1 VTAQRWT
8 TKDITRELELASTAH
23 ARSLISR
30 WRKKGNP
37 AGTPVWVNIR
47 TGERWYDAELVT
59 AAWLARP
66 GRGWRAGQP
75 DTDHRGSTP

>member
-1 VTAQRWT
+1 MTPTRWT
-8 TKDITRELELASTAH
+8 TVDITRELGLASREA
-23 ARSLISR
+23 ARQLTSR
-30 WRKKGNP
+30 WRKRGNP
-37 AGTPVWVNIR
+37 AGFPVDINYR
-47 TGERWYDAELVT
+47 TNERWYDAELVT